1 MGKKILII
9 NAGSSSIKFKIY
21 NAENKEVIAWGI
33 CERIFVD
40 GSFKLSYFD
49 VKDEKKGKEQKII
62 EKNNFSNHVDALD
75 YLFASLSNK

>member
-21 NAENKEVIAWGI
+21 NGANKEDIARGI
-33 CERIFVD
+33 CERIFLD

-49 VKDEKKGKEQKII
+49 VKEDNKSKEQKVI
-62 EKNNFSNHVDALD
+62 EKINL
-75 YLFASLSNK
+75 NKQADVIEY